1 MRFARP
7 INTHGKPAKIS
18 KPYTP
23 AHGGI
28 DYAYPSGETVFA
40 SEAGV
45 VTIANDKYDG
55 SWVVGTDR
63 ITKRL
68 LRALTTADYGNLIK
82 IQHSYGFST
91 LYAHLRRGTLLVKV
105 GDKVRKGQ
113 PIAQLNNSGNSTG
126 AHLHWELRLNNRTIN
141 PVPYVDYGF
150 TKYL

>member
-1 MRFARP
+1 MKFARP
-7 INTHGKPAKIS
+7 INTHGKPAKVTQ
-18 KPYTP
+18 PFTTL
-23 AHGGI
+23 HNGV
-28 DYAYPSGETVFA
+28 DYGYPTGETVFA
-40 SEAGV
+40 SQDGI

-55 SWVVGTDR
+55 PWKVGINP

-68 LRALTTADYGNLIK
+68 IRALTTADYGNLIK
-82 IQHSYGFST
+82 IQHAYGFST